1 MHVLNAA
8 GVPERRHP
16 ATAAFVRAHVEDWSK
31 SPYIGGAYSY
41 PSLGARPGDRW
52 VLSCTLA
59 LIWPLM
65 CLLYIFLSL
74 KHATL
79 CDKAWNCLSGIYP
92 ACQEVQLHIPAL
104 HEQLRSF
111 YMQNL
116 GRFSVLIVCWQG
128 LSGRARGRCAVLC
141 WGGNASCG
149 QPVHA
154 SCFGDR

>member
-1 MHVLNAA
+1 MCSMRQ
-8 GVPERRHP
+8 GSRRGDILPRLHSC
-16 ATAAFVRAHVEDWSK
+16 ALMWR
-31 SPYIGGAYSY
+31 IGRNLPTLEAPTPIRHWGH
-41 PSLGARPGDRW
+41 SLGTGGFQTVPLTLFGP
-52 VLSCTLA
+52 SCA
-59 LIWPLM
+59 SYM
-65 CLLYIFLSL
+65 FL

-79 CDKAWNCLSGIYP
+79 CDKLWNCLSGIYP

-104 HEQLRSF
+104 HEQLQSF

-128 LSGRARGRCAVLC
+128 LSGRACGRCAVLC